1 MFVTV
6 QVPCKDDA
14 FTAKKQA
21 QLDALTGR
29 DTTVI
34 HRYLTII
41 TQEEENLWQAN
52 GEGRKLDATKL
63 DALTLTTKG
72 LTRQKKGETIVYPA
86 RRGAV

>member
-14 FTAKKQA
+14 FTTKKQA

-34 HRYLTII
+34 KRYLTII
-41 TQEEENLWQAN
+41 AQKEAHLWQAN
-52 GEGRKLDATKL
+52 GERRKLDAIKL
-63 DALTLTTKG
+63 DALTLTTKNG
-72 LTRQKKGETIVYPA
+72 ILGHVSFWKPTRKA
-86 RRGAV
+86 